1 MENIILR
8 NYLDDLKNG
17 LDVFYKEYERS
28 IDPTSF
34 LISKKAKWLFESDII
49 YSKILL
55 LMLHLLCNHFLYYHL

>member
-34 LISKKAKWLFESDII
+34 LISKQKPINGMVKKLFLFQNQ
-49 YSKILL
+49 KT
-55 LMLHLLCNHFLYYHL
+55 